1 MKLVQIKCKGE
12 MNDLD
17 EPINLRNI
25 KKILTSKSESKSES
39 IQYLY
44 SWDYEG
50 STIMCYGY
58 NSDSAGNENKHDLP
72 PEGIKH
78 IKSLGNSDTQL
89 LFGDIFILMKQ
100 KKISNFDTSDY
111 GLFYSLCF
119 GEFDDCVSEDCL
131 SDDDNVSDNSVS
143 EGSVSEGSVSDD
155 SVSEGS
161 NGFIVYDN
169 SDQNEEYIGD
179 SDELDEDTNEY

>member
-1 MKLVQIKCKGE
+1 MKLVQIKCTGE

-17 EPINLRNI
+17 EPLNLRNI
-25 KKILTSKSESKSES
+25 KKVLTDKFNSTN
-39 IQYLY
+39 IQLLY
-44 SWDYEG
+44 SWYYDE
-50 STIMCYGY
+50 STIICYG
-58 NSDSAGNENKHDLP
+58 SKDGSAGNENKHDLP

-78 IKSLGNSDTQL
+78 IKSLDNSDTQL

-119 GEFDDCVSEDCL
+119 GGFDDCVSEDCL

-143 EGSVSEGSVSDD
+143 EGSVSEGSVSEG

-161 NGFIVYDN
+161 DGFIVYDN

>member
-58 NSDSAGNENKHDLP
+58 NSGSAGNENKHDLP

-119 GEFDDCVSEDCL
+119 GGFDDCVSYDSVSYGSVSEDDNVSYYSL
-131 SDDDNVSDNSVS
+131 SDDNVSD
-143 EGSVSEGSVSDD
+143 D
-155 SVSEGS
+155 